1 MPKLSKDGLASGWKN
16 TFLPDFDLEAVAK
29 NTKQSPK
36 WVHFGAGNIFRGF
49 IARLQHD
56 LIAAGKADS
65 GIIAVENY
73 DMEIIDKI
81 YTPYDNLTL
90 LVLMKA
96 DSTLEKHIVAGVG
109 EAVKA
114 DPANT
119 AQWTRLNEIF
129 ENPSL
134 QMASFTVTEKGYAL
148 RDFSGALLPVAKADI
163 DNGPAQPKHV
173 IAAVTALLL
182 ARFNKNAQP
191 IAMVSMDNC
200 SHNGD
205 KLRDAVLEIAK
216 GWLEGGFVAQD
227 FIDWLSDTTKVGFP
241 WSMIDKITPRP
252 ADFICDALEADGI
265 ENMKPVV
272 TGKNTYIAP
281 FVNAESPQ
289 YLVIEDSFPNG
300 RPPLEDAGV
309 YMTDRDTVNNT
320 ERMKVTTCLNPLHT
334 AMGVFGSLLGINKIS
349 DEMLDADIK
358 AFVECIGYREGL
370 PVVVSPG
377 IIDPREFLREVVEQR
392 LPNPFMPDTAAR
404 INTDASQ
411 KIAVR
416 FGGTI
421 NAYLKSP
428 DLDVMD
434 LTCIPLAIAGWLRYL
449 LAVDD
454 EGLEMPVS
462 SDPMLAQLQGQLA
475 GIEPGNPASY
485 TGQLR
490 PILSNKTLISADLCE
505 CGLADK
511 VEGMFVE
518 MLAGNGAVRRT
529 LHKYAN

>member
-216 GWLEGGFVAQD
+216 GWLEGSFVAQD

-334 AMGVFGSLLGINKIS
+334 ALSIYGSLLNIDTIANEMKIPALKS
-349 DEMLDADIK
+349 LASK
-358 AFVECIGYREGL
+358 IGYDEGM
-370 PVVVSPG
+370 PVVVDPG
-377 IIDPREFLREVVEQR
+377 ILSPRGFIDEVMQER
-392 LPNPFMPDTAAR
+392 LPNPYMPDTPQR
-404 INTDASQ
+404 IATDTSQ
-411 KIAVR
+411 KMAIR
-416 FGGTI
+416 FGETI
-421 NAYLKSP
+421 KAYRDSA
-428 DLDVMD
+428 DLDPASLV
-434 LTCIPLAIAGWLRYL
+434 CIPLVIAGWLRYL

-454 EGLEMPVS
+454 NGDKLELS
-462 SDPMLAQLQGQLA
+462 SDPMLPELTKALD
-475 GIEPGNPASY
+475 GIALGNPGDYKPKLEA
-485 TGQLR
+485 
-490 PILSNKTLISADLCE
+490 ILKNELLFGVDLYSVGLGEKIEGFFLELISGAGAVLKTLE
-505 CGLADK
+505 
-511 VEGMFVE
+511 
-518 MLAGNGAVRRT
+518 
-529 LHKYAN
+529 KYC